1 MDLDLEYCDCG
12 RSYCQFF
19 NGAEG
24 ERGTSYTIEEVQEY
38 LKSLPAI
45 QKHLEKEL
53 ALALAASRPQD
64 TPPPTNNSKAEL

>member
-24 ERGTSYTIEEVQEY
+24 ETGTSYTIEEVQEY

-53 ALALAASRPQD
+53 ALAIEASRPQD
-64 TPPPTNNSKAEL
+64 TTTPANNSKETL